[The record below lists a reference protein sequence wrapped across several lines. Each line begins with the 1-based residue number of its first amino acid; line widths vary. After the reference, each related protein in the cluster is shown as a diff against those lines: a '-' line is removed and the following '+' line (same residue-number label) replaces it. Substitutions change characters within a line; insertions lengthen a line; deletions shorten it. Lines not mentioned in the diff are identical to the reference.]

1 MDDTLTGLL
10 EEVTVKIASALES
23 SELRPGSNAFVLSGP
38 ITLVRPEAAAPSTP
52 QPPKTVGIFRG
63 FYAT

>member
-1 MDDTLTGLL
+1 MDETLQALL
-10 EEVTVKIASALES
+10 NEISAKIAAALES

-52 QPPKTVGIFRG
+52 QPPKTVGQFKG

>member
-10 EEVTVKIASALES
+10 EEVTAKIAVALNS
-23 SELRPGSNAFVLSGP
+23 SELRPGSNAFVLAGP
-38 ITLVRPEAAAPSTP
+38 ITLVRPEASAPDSP
-52 QPPKTVGIFRG
+52 QPPKTVGQFNG

>member
-10 EEVTVKIASALES
+10 EEVTVKIAAALQS

-38 ITLVRPEAAAPSTP
+38 ITLVRPEAAAPATP
-52 QPPKTVGIFRG
+52 QPPKTVGVFRG